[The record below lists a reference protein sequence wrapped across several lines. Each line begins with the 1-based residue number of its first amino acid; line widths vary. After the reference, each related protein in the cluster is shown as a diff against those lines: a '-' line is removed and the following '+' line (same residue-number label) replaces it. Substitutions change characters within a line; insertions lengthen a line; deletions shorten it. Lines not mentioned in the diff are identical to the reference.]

1 MSLEEIGLLSEQD
14 RLRARARGDQHL
26 SSVPLLGLALL
37 IAGSA
42 PLAGSRG
49 LQDLVYWLI
58 ATPALF
64 VGLWWWRRRS
74 VRLTGLGRP
83 CAGYAVGA
91 AFVVLA
97 FLLVFPVLFLAPLA
111 AACAVLLV
119 LGLRQ
124 RNGYMVGWSALLGVL
139 GTLTQLGFFDN
150 RLYELNRWLQDYR
163 ASEEGWFEGSPVL
176 TRLALAA
183 LAAAGGLWAL
193 RRERR

>member
-1 MSLEEIGLLSEQD
+1 MSLEEIGLLSEQE

-26 SSVPLLGLALL
+26 SSVPLIGLAVL

-49 LQDLVYWLI
+49 LQDLLYWLI

-64 VGLWWWRRRS
+64 VGLWWWRRSS
-74 VRLTGLGRP
+74 VRRTGLGRP
-83 CAGYAVGA
+83 SAGYGVGA
-91 AFVVLA
+91 AFVVLV

-119 LGLRQ
+119 VGLRQ
-124 RNGYMVGWSALLGVL
+124 RNGYLACWSALLGVM
-139 GTLTQLGFFDN
+139 GTLTHLGFFDN
-150 RLYELNRWLQDYR
+150 RLYELNRWLSDYQ
-163 ASEEGWFEGSPVL
+163 APNEGWFEGSPVL
-176 TRLALAA
+176 TRVALAA
-183 LAAAGGLWAL
+183 LAGAGGLWAL